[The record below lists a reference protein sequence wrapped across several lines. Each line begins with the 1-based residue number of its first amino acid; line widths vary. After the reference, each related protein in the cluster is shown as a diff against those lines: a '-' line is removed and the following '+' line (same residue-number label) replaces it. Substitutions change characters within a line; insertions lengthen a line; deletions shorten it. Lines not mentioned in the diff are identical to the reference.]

1 VFGHIKGNR
10 CFRRFSLRGLE
21 KVNVEFGIVAIAHN
35 ILKVAGIRQ
44 LLSENNPG
52 KKDKQV
58 ENRDSVS
65 PLACIFHTILDT
77 FQTTPFFVPAVCGN
91 FWENAWS

>member
-1 VFGHIKGNR
+1 M
-10 CFRRFSLRGLE
+10 
-21 KVNVEFGIVAIAHN
+21 AMAHN

-77 FQTTPFFVPAVCGN
+77 FQTGSKVYCLSLSFFSAASTVCLRSMEIVTGPTPPGTGVMADAF
-91 FWENAWS
+91 S